1 MTVKANIAVV
11 PKLLDWQRGVIDDAI
26 LEMLDITRLPQ
37 SVLTRY
43 PHELSG
49 GQKQRIGVARVLI
62 ADLRIVLMDEP
73 FGALDPITSEELQDE
88 FKKLQAK
95 LKKLLYW

>member
-43 PHELSG
+43 PHKLSG
-49 GQKQRIGVARVLI
+49 GQKQRIGVARALI
-62 ADLRIVLMDEP
+62 ADPPDRPD
-73 FGALDPITSEELQDE
+73 G
-88 FKKLQAK
+88 
-95 LKKLLYW
+95 